1 MRAEL
6 NGLNASDREEKLP
19 VVKAFEIVFRNH
31 IGSKGRQ
38 KNGANGSSFAKQ
50 PQPSCLKLQNRGR
63 GSWPSWLHKLGLQDN
78 VHVVFSKS
86 FTGLKMSEESC
97 RFLFLGCSAAKLS
110 VVAEVH
116 GQPAPQFPF

>member
-38 KNGANGSSFAKQ
+38 KNGANGSSFA
-50 PQPSCLKLQNRGR
+50 
-63 GSWPSWLHKLGLQDN
+63 
-78 VHVVFSKS
+78 
-86 FTGLKMSEESC
+86 
-97 RFLFLGCSAAKLS
+97 
-110 VVAEVH
+110 
-116 GQPAPQFPF
+116 